1 MTMILPLCGAES
13 RTQQHLRSMS
23 VKDDENWQTVCR
35 KKSTKNKRV
44 LRVQP
49 VTCAER
55 AIPCSNDGRNSEKD
69 CPLILLKIHQAKE
82 ELRSSELWALFQS
95 TIQECFNNCLK
106 QLKEKRSQPEPVFVI
121 VDEVSSV
128 KQVNRS
134 CVCYG
139 IGQFS
144 ACVISRYQLAFLL
157 LILEKLEILKRHC
170 HIYDP
175 SFTGSELEVLKILGL
190 SAILENEEGKRGVD
204 SPTLFYMIHCGKA
217 LYNNL
222 LWKNWSVDSLSKV
235 VIIGNSFQGFE
246 QRLPTRIFLRE
257 YGYISKVLQGTEEKI
272 FPSVPQYSEIFND
285 TAIHWFPSQKLQGL
299 DSETWLLRDE
309 PVYESEDVEIIRNQK
324 KE

>member
-1 MTMILPLCGAES
+1 
-13 RTQQHLRSMS
+13 MS
-23 VKDDENWQTVCR
+23 VKDDEEWQTVYR
-35 KKSTKNKRV
+35 KKSTKNKKKV
-44 LRVQP
+44 LP
-49 VTCAER
+49 VTRVEGATTCNKDWE
-55 AIPCSNDGRNSEKD
+55 NSEND
-69 CPLILLKIHQAKE
+69 CPLILLKIQQAKE
-82 ELRSSELWALFQS
+82 NLRTSKLWDLFQS
-95 TIQECFNNCLK
+95 TIQECFINCLE
-106 QLKEKRSQPEPVFVI
+106 QVKEKRSQPTPLFEI
-121 VDEVSSV
+121 VAEVSSV

-144 ACVISRYQLAFLL
+144 SCVISRYQLAFLL
-157 LILEKLEILKRHC
+157 LILEKLEIPKCHC
-170 HIYDP
+170 YIYDP
-175 SFTGSELEVLKILGL
+175 SFTGSEHEVLKTLGL
-190 SAILENEEGKRGVD
+190 SLILENEEGKRGVD

-257 YGYISKVLQGTEEKI
+257 YGYISKVLQGTEEKQ
-272 FPSVPQYSEIFND
+272 FPSTPQHSDIFND
-285 TAIHWFPSQKLQGL
+285 TAVHWFPVQKLEGL

-324 KE
+324 K